1 MTKAMTFKTRVHD
14 LCIESAS
21 EFPGWSFASGVF
33 KNKAL
38 KHTTLTIDPGFFFAN
53 GNTPFQP
60 CIALLHKRSM
70 TLFKSLNGYNQPTS
84 IVNFQIVPQLLEY
97 TPDALRRGGSIV
109 EDKSIQMKLAPP
121 SKPAAARMIDISEAK
136 SLLRATLLDGIQLI
150 NRLYDLSS
158 EEDFLR
164 GLPPQYAT
172 FSDTIPYDEF
182 ERSKGVMLCIVRVLI
197 GEPGFVEH
205 YRSDSYKT
213 IFPKQIKELDN
224 IIAALPELKKLASER
239 AM

>member
-1 MTKAMTFKTRVHD
+1 
-14 LCIESAS
+14 
-21 EFPGWSFASGVF
+21 
-33 KNKAL
+33 
-38 KHTTLTIDPGFFFAN
+38 
-53 GNTPFQP
+53 
-60 CIALLHKRSM
+60 M

-121 SKPAAARMIDISEAK
+121 SKLAAVRMIDISEAK
-136 SLLRATLLDGIQLI
+136 PLLRATLLDGIQLI

-158 EEDFLR
+158 EEHFLR
-164 GLPPQYAT
+164 GLPPQYET
-172 FSDTIPYDEF
+172 FSDTVLYDEF
-182 ERSKGVMLCIVRVLI
+182 EQSKAVMLCIVRVLI
-197 GEPGFVEH
+197 GEPGFVED

-213 IFPKQIKELDN
+213 IFPKRIKELDN

>member
-1 MTKAMTFKTRVHD
+1 
-14 LCIESAS
+14 
-21 EFPGWSFASGVF
+21 
-33 KNKAL
+33 
-38 KHTTLTIDPGFFFAN
+38 
-53 GNTPFQP
+53 
-60 CIALLHKRSM
+60 
-70 TLFKSLNGYNQPTS
+70 
-84 IVNFQIVPQLLEY
+84 
-97 TPDALRRGGSIV
+97 
-109 EDKSIQMKLAPP
+109 
-121 SKPAAARMIDISEAK
+121 MINISEAK

-158 EEDFLR
+158 EEHFLR

-213 IFPKQIKELDN
+213 IFPKRIKELDN
-224 IIAALPELKKLASER
+224 VIAALPELKKLASEG